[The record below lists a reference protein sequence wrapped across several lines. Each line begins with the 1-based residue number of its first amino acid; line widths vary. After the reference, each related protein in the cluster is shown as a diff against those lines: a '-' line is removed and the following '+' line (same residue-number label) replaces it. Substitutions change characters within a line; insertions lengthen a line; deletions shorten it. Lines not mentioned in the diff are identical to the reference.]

1 MVRIVDDF
9 AKLTDAERA
18 GWNRLERQ
26 PGIAEPFQSLFYN
39 ESWWEQFGRMGGANR
54 KLQIFLVEDGRE
66 IIGVFPMLRQNLVV
80 KGVPVLSYLQ
90 PLGADNILTELR
102 TGLVKEGHAHAAYSA
117 FVSYVQTRYAHWDVV
132 SLPAGPSEVADL
144 YDAVSIPHPTRPL
157 VESFV
162 VMLEPDLASFRSG
175 MKRNIKESIRKCYN
189 SAKRDGV
196 ELDFRCLR
204 DAQSIRAF
212 LPDFYRL
219 HASRANQAH
228 GTRHRNVFEED
239 YARQFIATLASDP
252 DRSGLRLFLMQH
264 HDRVVAARLGFETED
279 GLYLYYSGYEAEFG
293 KYSVMTTLVYEV
305 IKQSIESGKK
315 AVNLSVGRDVSKTR
329 WSPREQEYRWNL
341 MFRPTIRG
349 VMARFAI
356 LSMMRLEYAGYLP
369 ALRLS

>member
-39 ESWWEQFGRMGGANR
+39 ESWWEQFGRGANR
-54 KLQIFLVEDGRE
+54 KLQIFLVEDGRD

-117 FVSYVQTRYAHWDVV
+117 FVSYVQTQYAHWDVV

-162 VMLEPDLASFRSG
+162 VMLEPDLASFRSA
-175 MKRNIKESIRKCYN
+175 MKRNIRESIRKCYN

-196 ELDFRCLR
+196 DLQFRWLR
-204 DAQSIRAF
+204 DSGSIGAF

-219 HASRANQAH
+219 HALRASQAH

-252 DRSGLRLFLMQH
+252 DRSRLRLFLMQH

-329 WSPREQEYRWNL
+329 WSPREQTYRWNL
-341 MFRPTIRG
+341 MFRPTMRG
-349 VMARFAI
+349 LMARFAI